1 MKKIFF
7 IICAVIAVF
16 VSGEISVKAA
26 AYDDLKEQYNADSI
40 MDELPDSTKKSLS
53 DLGIDGIDIESIND
67 LSFEKIVGSIMN
79 TAAEQSKTPLKIL
92 ATTVA
97 IMLLYSI
104 LYSFK
109 SSFDNNSMQQVLS
122 VCTTLCITCA
132 AVIPVTE
139 VITTGVDIIQ
149 TTANF
154 MLAFIP
160 IIALIITA
168 SGHAASSASYYSIM
182 IFAGQGVSQLSANV
196 IAPFLKI
203 FLGISVSSAI
213 SPSVNLNGIV
223 QFISRLVKWLL
234 GFIMTIFTAFLTIK
248 QLISTGVD
256 NVSTR
261 AVRFTLTSL
270 VPVVGSALSDAY
282 RTVQSSVGL
291 LKSGMGVFVIIA
303 VAVLFLPI
311 LLQCLCWMLTLNA
324 SKSVGEVLGLREPCF
339 IFEAVN
345 TVVTTVFAILLC
357 IMSVFII
364 STALILMLG
373 GAGV

>member
-1 MKKIFF
+1 MKKFIFILLVIF
-7 IICAVIAVF
+7 TIIC
-16 VSGEISVKAA
+16 SGKFSASAA
-26 AYDDLKEQYNADSI
+26 AYDDLKEQYNADRI
-40 MDELPDSTKKSLS
+40 MDELPDSAKSTLS
-53 DLGIDGIDIESIND
+53 DIGIDGIDFDSINNLTFD
-67 LSFEKIVGSIMN
+67 KMIDSIMN

-92 ATTVA
+92 ATSVA

-104 LYSFK
+104 LCSLK
-109 SSFDNNSMQQVLS
+109 SSLESSSMQQVLS

-132 AVIPVTE
+132 AVIPVTG
-139 VITTGVDIIQ
+139 VITTGVDVIQ
-149 TTANF
+149 TTAKF

-223 QFISRLVKWLL
+223 QFISRVIKWLL
-234 GFIMTIFTAFLTIK
+234 GFIMTVFTAFLTIK

-270 VPVVGSALSDAY
+270 IPVVGSALSDAY

-311 LLQCLCWMLTLNA
+311 LLQCLCWMLTLSA
-324 SKSVGEVLGLREPCF
+324 SKSVGEMLGLREPCF

-345 TVVTTVFAILLC
+345 TVITTVFAILLC

-373 GAGV
+373 GAGS

>member
-1 MKKIFF
+1 MKKLLLFLIVFA
-7 IICAVIAVF
+7 IIC
-16 VSGEISVKAA
+16 SGKISAGA
-26 AYDDLKEQYNADSI
+26 TSYDDLKEQYSADSI
-40 MDELPDSTKKSLS
+40 LDELPDSAKNSLS
-53 DLGIDGIDIESIND
+53 DIGIDGIDFDSINN
-67 LSFEKIVGSIMN
+67 LTFEKIIGQIMN
-79 TAAEQSKTPLKIL
+79 TAAEQSKTPLKIF
-92 ATTVA
+92 ATTIA

-104 LYSFK
+104 LYSLK
-109 SSFDNNSMQQVLS
+109 SSFENNSMQQVLS

-139 VITTGVDIIQ
+139 VITNGVNIIQ
-149 TTANF
+149 TTAKF

-168 SGHAASSASYYSIM
+168 SGRAASSASYYSIM

-213 SPSVNLNGIV
+213 SPSVNLSGFV
-223 QFISRLVKWLL
+223 QFISRLIKWLL
-234 GFIMTIFTAFLTIK
+234 GFIMTVFTAFLTIK

-270 VPVVGSALSDAY
+270 IPVVGSALSDAY

-303 VAVLFLPI
+303 VAVMFLPI
-311 LLQCLCWMLTLNA
+311 LLECLCWMLTLSA

-339 IFEAVN
+339 IFESVN

-357 IMSVFII
+357 VMSVFII